1 VIAVLFL
8 RTLSQA
14 LQAWTPIALS
24 LTWFERTGEIGTAS
38 AIRRGLII
46 SVPATPVASWL
57 FQHSTRRALDEA
69 LLAAMTVAVTAIFA
83 WRVWHHTAP
92 FNVVRVTNRNRA
104 SRWAVT
110 TLAALI
116 VLRQT
121 MEMGS
126 VLAAA
131 IDLELVVPAAAVLGA
146 LTVGGGA
153 AWAAR
158 RILMRLPSRELF
170 ASMQMFAV
178 IFFVQGVIYAF
189 HEFTE
194 ARVLPGS
201 DVLHTATEAYGPD
214 GIYGVHL
221 SNLLVIGPLGAA
233 AITWVRSRALFGER
247 LRWAPQPR
255 LAVAVLLLAIASL
268 SLIGRQRA
276 ESSPHRDDSIAS
288 EAEIVAMRRR
298 PHVLFRDMTRN
309 ARAGAVPHAGLL
321 SMAPLDAPESR
332 RLVTPLR
339 CERVSFAAGHGLC
352 LHTEPGIFPRYTAA
366 VLDGALRPLATIAL
380 EGRPSRTRTR
390 ADGRVGAVTV
400 FVFGENYAAPF
411 STRTTLVDMSSG
423 DVIGELEQF
432 STWRD
437 GARFR
442 AVDFNFWGVTFASD
456 ANTFYATLRTSGS
469 TYLVRGDLA
478 LRRLT
483 VLRDNVECP
492 SLSPD
497 NRTIAFKKRVGSRS
511 DEWRLAVLN
520 LETMAER
527 LIAAETR
534 RIDDQVE
541 WLDSAHVLYAV
552 PGGTPSITDVW
563 VAPIDGGTPARLF
576 LPQAE
581 SPVVVR

>member
-1 VIAVLFL
+1 V
-8 RTLSQA
+8 
-14 LQAWTPIALS
+14 
-24 LTWFERTGEIGTAS
+24 
-38 AIRRGLII
+38 
-46 SVPATPVASWL
+46 
-57 FQHSTRRALDEA
+57 
-69 LLAAMTVAVTAIFA
+69 
-83 WRVWHHTAP
+83 
-92 FNVVRVTNRNRA
+92 
-104 SRWAVT
+104 
-110 TLAALI
+110 
-116 VLRQT
+116 
-121 MEMGS
+121 
-126 VLAAA
+126 
-131 IDLELVVPAAAVLGA
+131 
-146 LTVGGGA
+146 
-153 AWAAR
+153 
-158 RILMRLPSRELF
+158 
-170 ASMQMFAV
+170 
-178 IFFVQGVIYAF
+178 
-189 HEFTE
+189 
-194 ARVLPGS
+194 
-201 DVLHTATEAYGPD
+201 
-214 GIYGVHL
+214 
-221 SNLLVIGPLGAA
+221 
-233 AITWVRSRALFGER
+233 
-247 LRWAPQPR
+247 
-255 LAVAVLLLAIASL
+255 AVAVLLLAIASL

-276 ESSPHRDDSIAS
+276 ESSPHRDDSTAN

-332 RLVTPLR
+332 RLVTPIR

-352 LHTEPGIFPRYTAA
+352 LHTEPGILPRYTAA
-366 VLDGALRPLATIAL
+366 VLDGALRPLASIAL

-432 STWRD
+432 SAWRD
-437 GARFR
+437 GARVR

-456 ANTFYATLRTSGS
+456 ANTFYATLRTGGS

-492 SLSPD
+492 SISPN

-511 DEWRLAVLN
+511 DEWRLAVLD

-541 WLDSAHVLYAV
+541 WLDSGHVLYAV

-563 VAPIDGGTPARLF
+563 VASIDGSTPARLF

>member
-8 RTLSQA
+8 RALSQT
-14 LQAWTPIALS
+14 LQAFTPIALS
-24 LTWFERTGEIGTAS
+24 LTWFERTGESGTAS
-38 AIRRGLII
+38 AIRRGLVI

-57 FQHSTRRALDEA
+57 FQHTARRALDEA

-83 WRVWHHTAP
+83 WRVWHHSAP
-92 FNVVRVTNRNRA
+92 FTAVRGTNRDRA
-104 SRWAVT
+104 SHWAVT
-110 TLAALI
+110 TLSALI
-116 VLRQT
+116 VVRQT
-121 MEMGS
+121 MEIGS

-131 IDLELVVPAAAVLGA
+131 IDLKLAVPAAVVLAA
-146 LTVGGGA
+146 LTVGGCA

-158 RILMRLPSRELF
+158 WLAMRFPDREVT
-170 ASMQMFAV
+170 AAMQMFAV
-178 IFFVQGVIYAF
+178 IFSVQGVIYAF

-194 ARVLPGS
+194 ARILPGS
-201 DVLHTATEAYGPD
+201 DVLHSATEAFGPD

-221 SNLLVIGPLGAA
+221 SDLLVIAPLAAA
-233 AITWVRSRALFGER
+233 AITWARAGALVGER
-247 LRWAPQPR
+247 LRWPQPMR
-255 LAVAVLLLAIASL
+255 LAVFALGIAGLAV
-268 SLIGRQRA
+268 IGRQLA
-276 ESSPHRDDSIAS
+276 ESSPRRDDSTAS
-288 EAEIVAMRRR
+288 QAEIVAIRRR
-298 PHVLFRDMTRN
+298 PHLLFRDMSRS

-321 SMAPLDAPESR
+321 SMAPLDAPDSR
-332 RLVTPLR
+332 RVATDLR

-366 VLDGALRPLATIAL
+366 VLDGALRPLASIAL
-380 EGRPSRTRTR
+380 EGRPSRARTS

-423 DVIGELEQF
+423 DVVGELEQF

-456 ANTFYATLRTSGS
+456 PNTFYATLRTGGS

-483 VLRDNVECP
+483 VIRDNVECP

-497 NRTIAFKKRVGSRS
+497 NLMIAFKKRVGSRA

-520 LETMAER
+520 LETMTER
-527 LIAAETR
+527 LITAETR

-552 PGGTPSITDVW
+552 TGGTASITDVW
-563 VAPIDGGTPARLF
+563 VAPIDGSAPARLF

>member
-1 VIAVLFL
+1 
-8 RTLSQA
+8 
-14 LQAWTPIALS
+14 LQAFTPIALS
-24 LTWFERTGEIGTAS
+24 LTWFERTGESSTAS
-38 AIRRGLII
+38 AIRRGLVIAI
-46 SVPATPVASWL
+46 LATPVASWL
-57 FQHSTRRALDEA
+57 FQHTARRALDEA

-83 WRVWHHTAP
+83 WSVWHHTAP
-92 FNVVRVTNRNRA
+92 FTVVRGTNRDRA

-110 TLAALI
+110 MLAALI
-116 VLRQT
+116 VVRQT

-131 IDLELVVPAAAVLGA
+131 IDLRLFVPAAVVLGG
-146 LTVGGGA
+146 LTVGGCA
-153 AWAAR
+153 AWGAR
-158 RILMRLPSRELF
+158 RLFMRLPDREITAAVELF
-170 ASMQMFAV
+170 TV

-194 ARVLPGS
+194 ARMLPGS
-201 DVLHTATEAYGPD
+201 EVLHSATEAYGPD

-221 SNLLVIGPLGAA
+221 SDLLVIAPLGAA
-233 AITWVRSRALFGER
+233 AITWVRSRALVGER
-247 LRWAPQPR
+247 LRWAPQTR

-268 SLIGRQRA
+268 ALIGRQRA
-276 ESSPHRDDSIAS
+276 ESSARRDDSTAS
-288 EAEIVAMRRR
+288 QAEIVAIRRR
-298 PHVLFRDMTRN
+298 PHLLFRDMTRN

-321 SMAPLDAPESR
+321 SVAPLDAPDSR
-332 RLVTPLR
+332 RVATSLR

-366 VLDGALRPLATIAL
+366 VLDGALRPLTSIAL
-380 EGRPSRTRTR
+380 EGRPSRARTS

-423 DVIGELEQF
+423 DVVGELEQF

-456 ANTFYATLRTSGS
+456 SHTFYATLRTGGS

-497 NRTIAFKKRVGSRS
+497 NRTIAFKKRVGSRA
-511 DEWRLAVLN
+511 DEWRLAILD
-520 LETMAER
+520 LETMTEH
-527 LIAAETR
+527 LIATETR

-552 PGGTPSITDVW
+552 PGGTTSSIDVW
-563 VAPIDGGTPARLF
+563 VAPIDGSAPARLF

-581 SPVVVR
+581 SPIVVR

>member
-1 VIAVLFL
+1 MLFL
-8 RTLSQA
+8 RALSQT
-14 LQAWTPIALS
+14 LQAFTPIALS
-24 LTWFERTGEIGTAS
+24 LTWFERTGESGTAS
-38 AIRRGLII
+38 AIRRGLVI
-46 SVPATPVASWL
+46 SILATPVASWL
-57 FQHSTRRALDEA
+57 FQHSARRALDEA
-69 LLAAMTVAVTAIFA
+69 LLAAITVAVTAIFA
-83 WRVWHHTAP
+83 WKVWHHTAR
-92 FNVVRVTNRNRA
+92 FTIVRITNRDRV

-116 VLRQT
+116 VVRQT

-131 IDLELVVPAAAVLGA
+131 IDLRLVVPAAAVLGA
-146 LTVGGGA
+146 LTVGGCA
-153 AWAAR
+153 AWATR
-158 RILMRLPSRELF
+158 RIGTRLPDREVT
-170 ASMQMFAV
+170 AAMQMFAV

-201 DVLHTATEAYGPD
+201 DVLHSATEAYGPD

-221 SNLLVIGPLGAA
+221 SDLLVIGPLGAA

-247 LRWAPQPR
+247 LRWVPPAR
-255 LAVAVLLLAIASL
+255 LVALWLGIASL
-268 SLIGRQRA
+268 ALMGRHRA
-276 ESSPHRDDSIAS
+276 ESSPLRDDTTPNQ
-288 EAEIVAMRRR
+288 AEIVAIRRR
-298 PHVLFRDMTRN
+298 PHLLFRDMTRN
-309 ARAGAVPHAGLL
+309 APTGAVPHAGLL
-321 SMAPLDAPESR
+321 SMTPLEAPDSR
-332 RLVTPLR
+332 RVATSLR

-352 LHTEPGIFPRYTAA
+352 LHTESGIFPRYTAA
-366 VLDGALRPLATIAL
+366 VLDGALRPLASIAL
-380 EGRPSRTRTR
+380 EGRPSRARTS

-411 STRTTLVDMSSG
+411 STHTTLVDMLSG

-432 STWRD
+432 STWLD

-442 AVDFNFWGVTFASD
+442 AVDFNFWGVTFASNP
-456 ANTFYATLRTSGS
+456 NTFYATLRTGGS

-511 DEWRLAVLN
+511 DEWRLAVLD
-520 LETMAER
+520 LETMTER

-552 PGGTPSITDVW
+552 QGGTASITDVW
-563 VAPIDGGTPARLF
+563 VAPIDGSAPARLF

-581 SPVVVR
+581 SPIVVR